1 MLEEF
6 ARCYQAKTGC
16 QFDIK
21 RRQIRYV
28 SFTLC
33 SCGSRF
39 TTYRCLAHI
48 INLATQV
55 VISTHSK
62 SKFYDGNPEDNHLPE
77 DMGGAERDEI
87 GIVHAICVKVCSSPL
102 LHACITNMK
111 ISKAHS
117 SAQQK
122 EAFKSVQYPRKEWPL
137 QLLLD
142 MKVRW
147 SSTFMMLTHAESQRQ
162 VFMSHI
168 YGIVLNGLCRR
179 LTSSFTNS
187 AQGKQP

>member
-6 ARCYQAKTGC
+6 VRCYQAKTGC

-33 SCGSRF
+33 SCGSQF

-48 INLATQV
+48 INLATQA

-77 DMGGAERDEI
+77 DVGGAERDEI
-87 GIVHAICVKVCSSPL
+87 GIVCAICVKVCSSPL
-102 LHACITNMK
+102 LHDCITNMK
-111 ISKAHS
+111 ISKARS
-117 SAQQK
+117 SAQRK
-122 EAFKSVQYPRKEWPL
+122 EAFKSIQYCRKERPL

-147 SSTFMMLTHAESQRQ
+147 SSTFVMLTRAES
-162 VFMSHI
+162 
-168 YGIVLNGLCRR
+168 
-179 LTSSFTNS
+179 
-187 AQGKQP
+187 